1 VFRFS
6 YFSFFACQFNFFF
19 FLFYCWSQGGSGIV
33 KIARGRQIFLSFLPL
48 PPPPTHPPKKEIII
62 KFDQKHY
69 LIVFLPSLTFCGS
82 NVIRATPI
90 SRWNIKVEALKVE
103 LPHELEIEQ

>member
-1 VFRFS
+1 
-6 YFSFFACQFNFFF
+6 
-19 FLFYCWSQGGSGIV
+19 
-33 KIARGRQIFLSFLPL
+33 
-48 PPPPTHPPKKEIII
+48 
-62 KFDQKHY
+62 
-69 LIVFLPSLTFCGS
+69 LTFCGS